1 MSRTADDDGEDAA
14 IATALLDLS
23 VDDEGVARQAEAAL
37 GSLTWGQG
45 IEAITQDRI
54 QHFLW
59 YELPL
64 KWITSLDDRL
74 DMAESLARALDLLGL
89 RRYAAICRS
98 PDTGHIL
105 EAYDRDPEEGL
116 AAFRRANAAS
126 GIHPPDLP
134 EFQWGAMMGPVE
146 AAAFTSA
153 AEFLELAVSGGD
165 LVPSTRGWKIRQQAL
180 VRAHLGAPEEA
191 LGTQTLL
198 QAIQTERLQRWIDG
212 GRSEVRRKALAS
224 IANRILYPVALPPGV
239 TDASFSLRWLLEQ
252 LVEGVSLTQ
261 TGNLGQKFVQGAAS
275 RFGWDFPSPPR
286 TEDDLFELHL
296 VRHFAQRL
304 GFARRSA
311 RRLVLTARGREALR
325 EPEQLWRCAAGG
337 LIGRDPFLAL
347 AGELCLAVLVDV
359 EVMSASAIRA
369 NIFAAACEA
378 GFRDNR
384 TGDPPADGAVSWA
397 LHETLNLC
405 RALGLLSVGGGWKDR
420 DYGLTSVGKATALE
434 ALRAR
439 GTRPRSK
446 PWE

>member
-1 MSRTADDDGEDAA
+1 MAEDDGEDAV
-14 IATALLDLS
+14 IAAALLDLS

-45 IEAITQDRI
+45 IEAITQDRM

-89 RRYAAICRS
+89 PRYAAICRS
-98 PDTGHIL
+98 PDTGTIL
-105 EAYDRDPEEGL
+105 KAYDLDPEEGL

-134 EFQWGAMMGPVE
+134 ELQWGATMGPME
-146 AAAFTSA
+146 ATAFTSV
-153 AEFLELAVSGGD
+153 AEFLELAVSSGD
-165 LVPSTRGWKIRQQAL
+165 LVPGTRGWKTRQQAL
-180 VRAHLGAPEEA
+180 VRTHVVAPEEA
-191 LGTQTLL
+191 LGGQTLL

-212 GRSEVRRKALAS
+212 GRSEVRRKVLAS
-224 IANRILYPVALPPGV
+224 IANRLLYPVAFPPGV
-239 TDASFSLRWLLEQ
+239 GDTSFSLRWLLEQ
-252 LVEGVSLTQ
+252 LVEGVPLTQ

-286 TEDDLFELHL
+286 TEDELFELHL

-304 GFARRSA
+304 GLARRSG
-311 RRLVLTARGREALR
+311 RRLVLTVRGREALR
-325 EPEQLWRCAAGG
+325 EPEQLWRCAARG
-337 LIGRDPFLAL
+337 LIGTDPFVAL
-347 AGELCLAVLVDV
+347 AGELCLAMLVDL

-369 NIFAAACEA
+369 TIFAAACEA

-384 TGDPPADGAVSWA
+384 TGDPPGDGAVSWA

-405 RALGLLSVGGGWKDR
+405 RALGLLSVGGGWQDR
-420 DYGLTSVGKATALE
+420 DYGLTPIGKATALE